1 MIIVIDPGHGGR
13 DVGAI
18 GPNNLLEKEIVLQ
31 IALKL
36 GNLLKQQ
43 GIKVIYTRDHDY
55 TMALSERAE
64 LANKI
69 DADYFISI
77 HANSST
83 DTSANGTEIYI
94 YRKGGEAERLA
105 YQVQKELIRG
115 IKTRDRGIKT
125 ANFIVLKE
133 SVMPAILIEVAFI
146 SHDKE
151 CEELK
156 REAFLQ
162 ATSRGIASGIYRYLG
177 IKVQLD

>member
-13 DVGAI
+13 DGGAL
-18 GPNNLLEKEIVLQ
+18 GSNNLLEKEVVLQ

-55 TMALSERAE
+55 TMGLSERAE

-83 DTSANGTEIYI
+83 DRNANGTEIYI

-105 YQVQKELIRG
+105 YQVQKKLVEE
-115 IKTRDRGIKT
+115 IKTRDRGIKA
-125 ANFIVLKE
+125 ANFVVLKE

-151 CEELK
+151 CEQLN

-162 ATSRGIASGIYRYLG
+162 ATAYGIASGIYKYLG
-177 IKVQLD
+177 IKIQFN